1 MVFYITAPTK
11 KISDYNLPLFCFSRC
26 DTTEKLRNTLDY
38 LRSLL
43 NDSTNFK
50 LIYRYAFDFARVSS
64 LEPIQMLPSPPS
76 LFFYCLSRFVF
87 TCYSKEAEQVIPR
100 CWLGFLSTCALPK
113 QTDSGKKC
121 ILTKICS
128 GRSLTALA
136 TGVEVIYKWAGNRY
150 CSKCLLDKLGKAF
163 PSHKT
168 TNLHPWSS
176 LE

>member
-1 MVFYITAPTK
+1 MILQTL
-11 KISDYNLPLFCFSRC
+11 NLFTDMRLTLHGWVLWSLSRC
-26 DTTEKLRNTLDY
+26 F
-38 LRSLL
+38 LL
-43 NDSTNFK
+43 
-50 LIYRYAFDFARVSS
+50 
-64 LEPIQMLPSPPS
+64 LPP
-76 LFFYCLSRFVF
+76 FFYCLLRFVF
-87 TCYSKEAEQVIPR
+87 TCYSKEAEQVIPG

-136 TGVEVIYKWAGNRY
+136 TGVEVIYKWVGNRY